1 MRQYLIPF
9 HAQAHILK
17 QELERFVAEA
27 QRGVIYF
34 SLGSILKGSSIPTA
48 QFLAMLRVFGRLDG
62 YRVLWKWEDNP
73 PPQEIRPKNVMFV
86 PWMPQFDILSE

>member
-1 MRQYLIPF
+1 MRQYLIPS
-9 HAQAHILK
+9 HTQAHILK
-17 QELERFVAEA
+17 QELERYVAEA

-34 SLGSILKGSSIPTA
+34 SMGSIVKGSSIPTT

-73 PPQEIRPKNVMFV
+73 PPPEIRPENVMFV